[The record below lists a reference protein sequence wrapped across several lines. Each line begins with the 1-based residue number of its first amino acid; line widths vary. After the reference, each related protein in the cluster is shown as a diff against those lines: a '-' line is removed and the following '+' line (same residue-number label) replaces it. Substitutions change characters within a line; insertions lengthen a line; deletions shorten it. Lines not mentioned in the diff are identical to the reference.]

1 MGAMRNRDRPSLSL
15 FADELRAARVRAGRS
30 REQLAERLGYSPS
43 LVTLIETGHR
53 VPQPAFARRCDEV
66 LETTGIFVRLEEQL
80 RGLSFPAAFRPSAS
94 YEPDARTLRTAQH
107 SLVPGIVQ
115 TGDCARAV
123 LGIRP
128 GITDDERADLVA
140 ADRDVADDL
149 VERGYV

>member
-1 MGAMRNRDRPSLSL
+1 M
-15 FADELRAARVRAGRS
+15 V
-30 REQLAERLGYSPS
+30 RLGYSPS

-66 LETTGIFVRLEEQL
+66 LETTGAFVRLKEQL
-80 RGLSFPAAFRPSAS
+80 RGLSFPAGFRPFAS

-107 SLVPGIVQ
+107 SLVPGVVQ
-115 TGDCARAV
+115 TGDYARAV

-128 GITDDERADLVA
+128 RITDDERADLVA
-140 ADRDVADDL
+140 VGCDGADDL